1 VLRAAHDIS
10 HPLPKKARGTK
21 HYAQLKSN
29 KKNLVGFFGTFLGRG
44 RDMAL
49 NTMPNGINAS
59 AMALQSQ
66 ITAMALGMHLYFMQ
80 WHCNANF
87 IAHYTQPPWHW
98 RNA

>member
-1 VLRAAHDIS
+1 MTYHALS
-10 HPLPKKARGTK
+10 PKRQGEQNTMLSSKAI
-21 HYAQLKSN
+21 

-80 WHCNANF
+80 WHCNANC